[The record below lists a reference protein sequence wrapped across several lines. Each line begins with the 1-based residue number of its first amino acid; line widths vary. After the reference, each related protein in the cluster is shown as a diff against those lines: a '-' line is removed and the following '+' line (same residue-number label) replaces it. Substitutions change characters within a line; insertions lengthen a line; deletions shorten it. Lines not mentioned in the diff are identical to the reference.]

1 MRQAASLEPE
11 LIVSPKPVLAM
22 LLFIGPVLYL
32 ICALLGQPWDF
43 LAPIMTLTL
52 ILALC
57 AAVGWA
63 LSNWRINIARWFT
76 VLAVSAAICFAEVLL
91 GAPELLVLLCLTILL
106 AASMLGVSWAAVIAI
121 TETLLLVTLAHLGS
135 LRAGQPTIWVASFG
149 IWMTWGI
156 LLIVYWPINGVI
168 DWWQTYYQRAQ
179 ALLEQARD
187 RQADLS
193 QTLEDLANANCQLSR
208 LNLLTQRL
216 HAEAEEAR
224 RAKEQFVANVS
235 HELRTP
241 LNMIIGFSE
250 IMLGSPN
257 TYGSQVPP
265 SLLADLAVVHRNA
278 EHLKDLIDDV
288 LDLSQI
294 EANQMTLTREHVRF
308 QEIVETAVVAV
319 RPLFASK
326 GLYLET
332 DVPKDLPPVLCD
344 PTRMREVLLNLLSNA
359 GRYTQHGGVRVRVW
373 RTGNDLLVS
382 VQDTGRGI
390 ATDDLGKLFQPFQQL
405 DGSIHRRYGGTGLGL
420 SISKRFIELH
430 GGKIWAESQ
439 PGAGATF
446 TFQLPH
452 NEPPTSE
459 IGDFSRWLTP
469 DWEFVQRT
477 VPSKAPRSELRHRLV
492 LWENGPPTLKRLL
505 EHRWVDTEVVAVSNL
520 DAALAALAE
529 TPHQALVVND
539 SSVTGA
545 LERLGSATLPYGA
558 LALVCSAPAPMDSA
572 DTLDVSDY
580 LVKPVSQE
588 ALLAAL
594 DRLGLPV
601 KSILIVDDEP
611 DALQLFRRM
620 LNASGRGYRVLLAR
634 NGREALDVLHEARP
648 DVMLLDLIM
657 PNMDGFQLLTRRSDD
672 PILHHIPVILV
683 SAQDPAGQP
692 IVSSVLAITHRSGLS
707 ARQLLTSI
715 RALSQAMTG
724 VGSIDDP
731 VRSASQSG

>member
-1 MRQAASLEPE
+1 
-11 LIVSPKPVLAM
+11 
-22 LLFIGPVLYL
+22 
-32 ICALLGQPWDF
+32 
-43 LAPIMTLTL
+43 
-52 ILALC
+52 
-57 AAVGWA
+57 
-63 LSNWRINIARWFT
+63 
-76 VLAVSAAICFAEVLL
+76 
-91 GAPELLVLLCLTILL
+91 
-106 AASMLGVSWAAVIAI
+106 
-121 TETLLLVTLAHLGS
+121 
-135 LRAGQPTIWVASFG
+135 
-149 IWMTWGI
+149 MTWGI
-156 LLIVYWPINGVI
+156 LLIVYRPISDVI
-168 DWWQTYYQRAQ
+168 DWWRTYYQRAQ
-179 ALLEQARD
+179 ELLEQAQD
-187 RQADLS
+187 RQANLT
-193 QTLEDLANANCQLSR
+193 QTLEDLANANRQLSR

-250 IMLGSPN
+250 IMLGSPIS
-257 TYGSQVPP
+257 YGRQVPS

-294 EANQMTLTREHVRF
+294 EANQMALTREHVRF
-308 QEIVETAVVAV
+308 QDIVETAVVAV

-332 DVPKDLPPVLCD
+332 DVPPDLPPVLCD

-359 GRYTQHGGVRVRVW
+359 GRYTQQGGVRVRVW
-373 RTGNDLLVS
+373 RAGNQLLVS

-390 ATDDLGKLFQPFQQL
+390 ATDDLNKLFQPFQQL

-430 GGKIWAESQ
+430 QGKIWAESQ

-446 TFQLPH
+446 TFQIPQD
-452 NEPPTSE
+452 EPPPSE

-492 LWENGPPTLKRLL
+492 LWESGPPTLRRLL
-505 EHRWVDTEVVAVSNL
+505 DHRWADTEVVSVSNL

-529 TPHQALVVND
+529 TSSQALVVND
-539 SSVTGA
+539 SSVAGA
-545 LERLGSATLPYGA
+545 LERLGSATLPYGV
-558 LALVCSAPAPMDSA
+558 LALVCSVAASADSA
-572 DTLDVSDY
+572 DALGVSDY
-580 LVKPVSQE
+580 LVKPVSQG

-594 DRLGLPV
+594 DRLSLPV

-611 DALQLFRRM
+611 DALQLFRRV
-620 LNASGRGYRVLLAR
+620 LNSSGRGYRVLLAR
-634 NGREALDVLHEARP
+634 SGREALDVLRETQP
-648 DVMLLDLIM
+648 DVVLLDLIM
-657 PNMDGFQLLTRRSDD
+657 PNMDGFQLLTRCKDD
-672 PILHHIPVILV
+672 PSLRRIPVLV
-683 SAQDPAGQP
+683 ISAQDPAGQP
-692 IVSSVLAITHRSGLS
+692 IVSSVLAVTHRGGLS

-715 RALSQAMTG
+715 RALSQAIAGTG
-724 VGSIDDP
+724 PIDDR
-731 VRSASQSG
+731 VQSARQSG